1 MTVTI
6 ANATSNPIL
15 TTSGKSIN
23 AYGGV
28 TVDDTASLTTAET
41 VTITLSQSE
50 SNNPGNNFSFYPT
63 ATSLGTITDPNG
75 GGSFNLS
82 TETFTETGLVGG
94 DPNFATAL
102 LSRLVYNA
110 PTLPAGQGLGSQ
122 AQITVT
128 DNSSGTPTASTTFS
142 DPVIVGVLSP
152 PLISGT
158 AANEPVASGDP
169 IPPFATLTLTNTNCR
184 TTITYTL
191 PRQGACI
198 RRTTPYQAIVMTP
211 RILLQLSSRTV
222 GIPLTLTV
230 F

>member
-63 ATSLGTITDPNG
+63 ATGLGTITDPNG
-75 GGSFNLS
+75 GGSFNPS

-94 DPNFATAL
+94 DPNFATTL

-110 PTLPAGQGLGSQ
+110 PPLPAGQGLGTQ

-169 IPPFATLTLTNTNCR
+169 IPPFATLTLTNTNFSYNYYIY
-184 TTITYTL
+184 TATPGSLYSTYNPVSSYSYDPKDSCL
-191 PRQGACI
+191 PSF
-198 RRTTPYQAIVMTP
+198 
-211 RILLQLSSRTV
+211 RIDD
-222 GIPLTLTV
+222 I
-230 F
+230 